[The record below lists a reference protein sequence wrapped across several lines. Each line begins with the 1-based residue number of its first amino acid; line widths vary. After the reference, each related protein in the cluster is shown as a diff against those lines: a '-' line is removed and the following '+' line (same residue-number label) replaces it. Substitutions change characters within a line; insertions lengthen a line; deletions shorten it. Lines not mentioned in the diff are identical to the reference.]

1 MARFPI
7 RELINGLSVVQ
18 RETALALEYSEQ
30 FRNARRRTVCID
42 AVADLE
48 LIQHL
53 RVPNECE

>member
-48 LIQHL
+48 LTQHL